1 MKSVLEIIMVA
12 MLDSAML
19 ILLLNTLKR
28 PCTEKKNSRFVSVA
42 FAVGFALGIVG
53 KCLEKCSIAAI
64 ILYALG
70 FMLAYTVFLFTFP
83 EKRKR
88 NENR

>member
-1 MKSVLEIIMVA
+1 MQPEPLRRLV
-12 MLDSAML
+12 
-19 ILLLNTLKR
+19 R
-28 PCTEKKNSRFVSVA
+28 PDP
-42 FAVGFALGIVG
+42 GVG

>member
-1 MKSVLEIIMVA
+1 MKSVWEIIMIA
-12 MLDSAML
+12 MLDSAMF
-19 ILLLNTLKR
+19 ILLLNILKR
-28 PCTEKKNSRFVSVA
+28 PCTERKTCRFA
-42 FAVGFALGIVG
+42 AGTFAVGFALGVVE
-53 KCLEKCSIAAI
+53 KCLEKGSIAAM

-70 FMLAYTVFLFTFP
+70 FMLAYTVFLLTVP